1 MEYTK
6 GENEDADCR
15 PDRESDKDD
24 KGFTKGEW
32 KVSMGGSHVVVM
44 KDGGIFDVAYCD
56 DKDMPIKE
64 RNANAERI
72 VKAVNCHDD
81 LVEALKEAINALT
94 IKLDKPKY
102 PEILD
107 FKSRVEPMI
116 LQALAKAE
124 AL

>member
-1 MEYTK
+1 MEH
-6 GENEDADCR
+6 
-15 PDRESDKDD
+15 
-24 KGFTKGEW
+24 TKGEW
-32 KVSMGGSHVVVM
+32 KATDYVMVDGKRRYDVETADEVIAMDVS
-44 KDGGIFDVAYCD
+44 
-56 DKDMPIKE
+56 
-64 RNANAERI
+64 RANAERI

-124 AL
+124 GK

>member
-72 VKAVNCHDD
+72 VKAVNCHDE
-81 LVEALKEAINALT
+81 LVEALKGIMEALESYGSEHNDVRVAYNLA
-94 IKLDKPKY
+94 KP
-102 PEILD
+102 
-107 FKSRVEPMI
+107 F
-116 LQALAKAE
+116 LAKAGV
-124 AL
+124 L